1 MWPWWVRST
10 ASIWVCFTPYGKA
23 RQICIRRLRSSRTEP
38 PTNLYG
44 FNARGGSN
52 VIPLERFSS
61 KRPSK
66 MARKFQ
72 KEIGVIACTRAPG
85 LIVPLA
91 RAGAV
96 VVLEPDSDAIV
107 RAAGDIQNPN
117 AFVLPCDEASI
128 SAAHA
133 ASRSLISRAAVWA
146 LDDSNLG
153 EDILVAGDYIGKS
166 AGGVEALTRLKVAD
180 TSNEVAMFVTAMAL
194 GLAELENSSD
204 LDEAA
209 KLALMERTAW
219 VTAVR
224 MRVLEFSG
232 VDAEHIAL
240 AVANALG
247 EWTVTV
253 TVLVGALADSDVAPL
268 IRDAVGQKAQDMGI
282 DEDLDVNIYASHQ
295 DLDQVL
301 VGLEGF

>member
-1 MWPWWVRST
+1 M
-10 ASIWVCFTPYGKA
+10 
-23 RQICIRRLRSSRTEP
+23 
-38 PTNLYG
+38 
-44 FNARGGSN
+44 
-52 VIPLERFSS
+52 
-61 KRPSK
+61 
-66 MARKFQ
+66 
-72 KEIGVIACTRAPG
+72 
-85 LIVPLA
+85 
-91 RAGAV
+91 
-96 VVLEPDSDAIV
+96 
-107 RAAGDIQNPN
+107 
-117 AFVLPCDEASI
+117 
-128 SAAHA
+128 
-133 ASRSLISRAAVWA
+133 
-146 LDDSNLG
+146 
-153 EDILVAGDYIGKS
+153 AGDYITKA

-268 IRDAVGQKAQDMGI
+268 IRDAVVQKAQDMGI